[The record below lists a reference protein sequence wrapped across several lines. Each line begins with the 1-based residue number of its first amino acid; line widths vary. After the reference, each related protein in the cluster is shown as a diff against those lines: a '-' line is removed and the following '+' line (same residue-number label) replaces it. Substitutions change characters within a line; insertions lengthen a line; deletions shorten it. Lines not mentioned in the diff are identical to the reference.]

1 VKTKVA
7 LAAALLM
14 AVVAAWLT
22 FHLLSQPAPKLPPEI
37 TREEFIAEVRGG
49 HVHQVTIWDRSVI
62 TGRSSTRGN
71 FRTAFHA
78 DDRNL
83 ASELRTL
90 GVEVLEKESEDTSPG
105 PLF

>member
-1 VKTKVA
+1 MKTKITLAVA
-7 LAAALLM
+7 TLL

-37 TREEFIAEVRGG
+37 TREEFLSEVRGG
-49 HVHQVTIWDRSVI
+49 HVHEVTIWDRSVI

-71 FRTAFHA
+71 FRTAVHA

-83 ASELRTL
+83 ASELRAE

>member
-1 VKTKVA
+1 MKNKVA
-7 LAAALLM
+7 IAVALLM

-22 FHLLSQPAPKLPPEI
+22 FHLLSQRPPRLAPEI
-37 TREEFIAEVRGG
+37 TREEFLAEVRGG
-49 HVHQVTIWDRSVI
+49 HVHRVIIWDRSVI
-62 TGRSSTRGN
+62 TGRSSTRGY

-83 ASELRTL
+83 AGELQAL
-90 GVEVLEKESEDTSPG
+90 GVEVLEKESKDTSPG

>member
-7 LAAALLM
+7 IAAATLL
-14 AVVAAWLT
+14 AVVAAGLC
-22 FHLLSQPAPKLPPEI
+22 FRLLSHPPPKLLPEI
-37 TREEFIAEVRGG
+37 TREEFLAEVRGG
-49 HVHQVTIWDRSVI
+49 HVHQVTIWDGSVI
-62 TGRSSTRGN
+62 TGRISTRGN

-83 ASELRTL
+83 ASELEAL